1 MTPPPIIGKIRPFTG
16 VIGIDPN
23 GRVTSGYDSE
33 EPELANSLPSY
44 VDEMEPADVAQ
55 WVESQAPAEDR
66 IALADYMLHLWGEYK
81 REAERQRTE

>member
-1 MTPPPIIGKIRPFTG
+1 MTPPPIVAKIRPFTG
-16 VIGIDPN
+16 VIGIDHN

-44 VDEMEPADVAQ
+44 VDPMEPGDVLEWA
-55 WVESQAPAEDR
+55 ELQAPAEDR

-81 REAERQRTE
+81 REAEKQK